1 MSTSPPPPDSSQRG
15 SPQGAAM
22 PASPAWASGPMPS
35 TDIRLL
41 LVDVHT
47 ISRRSSRL
55 LLNSL
60 PGLVVVGETSE
71 HQEALRLVC
80 DLRPDVVLISM
91 RVQGATGPETAR
103 QMLQRVPTT
112 RVVFLTLFDD
122 PEYVDSALEAGALGY
137 VLKQEPAAEILKAI
151 QKVAHGQ
158 TYLSPGLSARS

>member
-1 MSTSPPPPDSSQRG
+1 MSTTTPPEGAPRHNPPSQ
-15 SPQGAAM
+15 AA
-22 PASPAWASGPMPS
+22 PASGAGASGPLPS

-41 LVDVHT
+41 LVDVHA

-55 LLNSL
+55 LLDSL

-71 HQEALRLVC
+71 HQEALRLVS

-91 RVQGATGPETAR
+91 RVQGANGPETAR
-103 QMLQRVPTT
+103 QILQRVPTT

-151 QKVAHGQ
+151 LKVAHGQ

>member
-1 MSTSPPPPDSSQRG
+1 MSTTPRPEGARHLG
-15 SPQGAAM
+15 PQNVAAPTGPGGAAGAM
-22 PASPAWASGPMPS
+22 PPA
-35 TDIRLL
+35 DIRLL
-41 LVDVHT
+41 LVDVHA

-55 LLNSL
+55 LLESL
-60 PGLVVVGETSE
+60 TGLVVVGETSE
-71 HQEALRLVC
+71 HQEALRLAS
-80 DLRPDVVLISM
+80 DLQPDVVLISM
-91 RVQGATGPETAR
+91 RVQGASGPETAR
-103 QMLQRVPTT
+103 QILQRVPTT